1 MREIPEQETSC
12 PVCGNVHGREEQP
25 AYALRCGTI
34 LHGKY
39 LIGKTM
45 GQGGFGITYVGFDM
59 VLNMKVAVK
68 EYFPMNMA
76 SRENSQ
82 AGSVVWRTS
91 VADRESRENGYN
103 SFLKEARKMA
113 KVDAIPAVVSVRD
126 MFLENETAYIIMSFV
141 EGETLKAKLMR
152 EGPMAYSDCVRLL
165 MPVMDAM
172 ERVHRFGLIHR
183 DISPDNIMIE
193 PDGSVKL
200 LDLGAAKEFDL
211 SQVGEAASQSSQ
223 LVTKRGFSPLEQYMD
238 SGKIGTWTDVYAFS
252 AMIYYC
258 TTGKLLPSAVD
269 RLQDDRITFPEHM
282 KEPLSEQTVH
292 TLTRGLALRP
302 ENRIRTVGELKA
314 GLIGNPK
321 KENQGTEEKQ
331 KEENVQKLPKRKPK
345 RKKRRRWLIPAAI
358 FFGLFVFLLAPDSE
372 DSSSPVTPEE
382 TADVNAEESSSPDF
396 QYRIES
402 GEAVILGCA
411 YGTESLSIPETIEGV
426 PVTRIEEKAFEGRDI
441 ESVEFPENLRVIGKY
456 AFADCRIL
464 KNVIIKEG
472 LQKIEDGAFS
482 GCTGLTSIAFPET
495 LTTIGAFAFA
505 EAGLDSVFLPGHV
518 EEIGGGAFENMGMD
532 FHAFEID
539 PENPFFSIS
548 RTDYGAIL
556 FTKDYKTLVSCPSGY
571 GYQQDGSVV
580 AINFADGM
588 GVETI
593 GEGAFSGCSWIG
605 GITLPDTVGKI
616 GPEAFLNC
624 ERLTELVIPES
635 VKEIDGGIV
644 AGCDQLKEVTIS
656 QDCWCSS
663 EAFDEWTGEVNYYSS
678 YLEEGKTEEGLL
690 YRLEESGAVICGYEG
705 TDTEI
710 TIPEEL
716 EGLPVTEIGE
726 KAFLGLGIE
735 KVSLPESLRVIGN
748 SAFCYS
754 ELKSV
759 YLPGQ
764 VESIGFY
771 AFACIDEEFTGF
783 EVDPENPYLSIDT
796 QGNLYSKDYKT
807 LFVCPAGRQ
816 NVFKLFDGI
825 ERIETGAFFGCTK
838 LEEVILS
845 STVKSVGSWAFAS
858 CSNLRTLVIPESV
871 QSLEGHVLDGC
882 GNLQTVT
889 ISADCQ
895 FGEDTFE
902 GYSGNVEYY

>member
-1 MREIPEQETSC
+1 MKMNRCMGCMREISDQETCC

-25 AYALRCGTI
+25 AYALRCGSI

-39 LIGKTM
+39 LMGKMM

-76 SRENSQ
+76 SRENTQ

-126 MFLENETAYIIMSFV
+126 MFLENETAYIVMSFV

-172 ERVHRFGLIHR
+172 ERVHQFGLIHR

-211 SQVGEAASQSSQ
+211 GQAGEAVPQSSQ

-258 TTGKLLPSAVD
+258 TTGKLLPSAID
-269 RLQDDRITFPEHM
+269 RLSDDRLVFPEHM
-282 KEPLSEQTVH
+282 KEPLSEQTVS
-292 TLTRGLALRP
+292 TLTRGLALKP
-302 ENRIRTVGELKA
+302 EERIRTVGELKA
-314 GLIGNPK
+314 GLLGNQK
-321 KENQGTEEKQ
+321 KENQSTEENRKSE
-331 KEENVQKLPKRKPK
+331 KAPKMPKRKPKGGESAKAAKKGTGGGPK
-345 RKKRRRWLIPAAI
+345 RKKRRRWMIPAAVFFLIVI
-358 FFGLFVFLLAPDSE
+358 FWFIGDSE
-372 DSSSPVTPEE
+372 DSSSEVTSKE
-382 TADVNAEESSSPDF
+382 AANVNTEESASPDL

-411 YGTESLSIPETIEGV
+411 YETENLSIPETIEGV
-426 PVTRIEEKAFEGRDI
+426 PVTRIEDQAFEGENI
-441 ESVEFPENLRVIGKY
+441 KSVELPENLRVIGRF
-456 AFADCRIL
+456 AFADTNL
-464 KNVIIKEG
+464 
-472 LQKIEDGAFS
+472 S
-482 GCTGLTSIAFPET
+482 
-495 LTTIGAFAFA
+495 
-505 EAGLDSVFLPGHV
+505 SVYIPGNV
-518 EEIGGGAFENMGMD
+518 EEIGGRAFENMGMD
-532 FHAFEID
+532 FQAFEVD
-539 PENPFFSIS
+539 PDNPFFSVI
-548 RTDYGAIL
+548 RTDDGTML
-556 FTKDYKTLVSCPSGY
+556 FTKDHKTLVSCPSGY
-571 GYQQDGSVV
+571 GYRQDGSAV
-580 AINFADGM
+580 AIHFDETLGL
-588 GVETI
+588 ETI
-593 GEGAFSGCSWIG
+593 GEGAFSGCSWIC
-605 GITLPDTVGKI
+605 GITLPDTVEKI
-616 GPEAFLNC
+616 GPEAFFNC
-624 ERLTELVIPES
+624 GRLTELVIPES
-635 VKEIDGGIV
+635 VKEIDGCV
-644 AGCDQLKEVTIS
+644 LAECDQLKEITIS

-663 EAFDEWTGEVNYYSS
+663 EAFDGWSGEVKYYETHSG
-678 YLEEGKTEEGLL
+678 EGKTEEGLL

-705 TDTEI
+705 TDTKI

-716 EGLPVTEIGE
+716 EGVPVTEIGE
-726 KAFLGLGIE
+726 KAFEGLGIE
-735 KVSLPESLRVIGN
+735 KVSFPESLRVIGD
-748 SAFCYS
+748 SAFYYS

-764 VESIGFY
+764 VESIGVY
-771 AFACIDEEFTGF
+771 AFACINEEFTGF
-783 EVDPENPYLSIDT
+783 EVNPENPYLSVDT

-807 LFVCPAGRQ
+807 LFVCPSGRQ
-816 NVFKLFDGI
+816 NVLKLFDGT
-825 ERIETGAFFGCTK
+825 ERIEAGAFLGCTK
-838 LEEVILS
+838 LEGVILS
-845 STVKSVGSWAFAS
+845 STVKSVGSWAFAN
-858 CSNLRTLVIPESV
+858 CNNLGTLVIPESV
-871 QSLEGHVLDGC
+871 QSLGRHILDGC
-882 GNLQTVT
+882 SNLQTVT

-895 FGEDTFE
+895 CEEDTFA
-902 GYSGNVEYY
+902 GYSGNVEYD